1 MNTNVSNQISEI
13 EEDDITIIR
22 YKPAETI
29 ERPGIGSLRRIMKW
43 FGFLSTI
50 AWCAAALSPATFR
63 VPVSSQGWFFIVA
76 ILWFFSFCAGL
87 FNL

>member
-1 MNTNVSNQISEI
+1 MNTNVSNRISEI
-13 EEDDITIIR
+13 EEEDIIIR
-22 YKPAETI
+22 YKPAEKI
-29 ERPGIGSLRRIMKW
+29 EGPGIGSLRPILKW

-63 VPVSSQGWFFIVA
+63 VPVSSQGWVFTVA
-76 ILWFFSFCAGL
+76 IVWLFGYCAEL